1 LIYGSKEA
9 NEAKDMAANYWE
21 STQRR
26 FWQFS
31 KQELADLR
39 EKLEVEEENL
49 VKTFPLPQLRHLSI
63 YFNQREHCHPSGHL

>member
-1 LIYGSKEA
+1 
-9 NEAKDMAANYWE
+9 MAANYWE

-26 FWQFS
+26 CWQFS
-31 KQELADLR
+31 KQELAELR

-63 YFNQREHCHPSGHL
+63 YFNQREYCHPLVHIRYIDVDL

>member
-1 LIYGSKEA
+1 
-9 NEAKDMAANYWE
+9 MAANYWE

-31 KQELADLR
+31 KPELAELR

-63 YFNQREHCHPSGHL
+63 YFNQRKRYLLPVHIQYTNQGA